1 MIENLFMVSIKQIIS
16 LKLYSGSTKRKD
28 LPETSDN
35 QLYLLFSDNYQ
46 ILNFIT
52 SSYCVEFILI
62 KIKIYLQFRG

>member
-46 ILNFIT
+46 IFNFIT
-52 SSYCVEFILI
+52 SS
-62 KIKIYLQFRG
+62 